1 MAHTRLAPRTCRL
14 PLTRPSQGKKVAAL
28 DKFMEALE
36 LGPNNEEK
44 KAALYNAACCYASF
58 EQSED
63 AVDALREALDCGL
76 RYSTILADADLATL
90 RGTAEFA
97 ALKAEVVEGGNADG
111 GSFRRDLK
119 LINEARSPFRPVR
132 GFLYVALGLAAFL
145 STLFTLP
152 RLGAALSGEEG
163 VTLLGVLQNLGINV
177 AGLIAIF
184 FLWRRDQEG
193 EAKEIDTLTVEETLS
208 RLPVAVGSGGS
219 NERIVQLCD
228 LRSNARPVVLAGSD
242 RSVRA
247 AVAAA
252 GKYKAKLEERGLVL
266 VPFVIGSSTALEEQ
280 QRKGFGAKAK
290 KLTERVAP
298 EDRPAARTEAELA
311 EAAAAAAKDGGAG
324 GDADDDFDAKVAAAA
339 ARAKLQA
346 SRRFR
351 ADPPAASLSEWERFV
366 EELQSSTDGVG
377 RGDDCFLVLRLDGRL
392 RASGKGMPDWERL
405 IEDVPKST
413 ELVSKL
419 ES

>member
-1 MAHTRLAPRTCRL
+1 MTAFPCSPMLAQIAGL
-14 PLTRPSQGKKVAAL
+14 GLLSLFIAVA
-28 DKFMEALE
+28 
-36 LGPNNEEK
+36 
-44 KAALYNAACCYASF
+44 
-58 EQSED
+58 
-63 AVDALREALDCGL
+63 
-76 RYSTILADADLATL
+76 
-90 RGTAEFA
+90 
-97 ALKAEVVEGGNADG
+97 G
-111 GSFRRDLK
+111 GSPMAVL
-119 LINEARSPFRPVR
+119 
-132 GFLYVALGLAAFL
+132 LGLAAFL

-242 RSVRA
+242 KSVRA

-298 EDRPAARTEAELA
+298 RGPA
-311 EAAAAAAKDGGAG
+311 GGA
-324 GDADDDFDAKVAAAA
+324 
-339 ARAKLQA
+339 LLP
-346 SRRFR
+346 S
-351 ADPPAASLSEWERFV
+351 
-366 EELQSSTDGVG
+366 
-377 RGDDCFLVLRLDGRL
+377 
-392 RASGKGMPDWERL
+392 
-405 IEDVPKST
+405 
-413 ELVSKL
+413 
-419 ES
+419 